1 MEIIT
6 DFNKYVFQVNGKV
19 CSETKMAP
27 GSSSEQMKS
36 TALADKADKAVQQAM
51 GGKEPKKIIVVYD
64 ELVNVEI

>member
-1 MEIIT
+1 MKEDKI
-6 DFNKYVFQVNGKV
+6 VFQVNGKV

-36 TALADKADKAVQQAM
+36 AALADEAVQQAM
-51 GGKEPKKIIVVYD
+51 KGKEPKKIIVVYD